1 MPIQIS
7 FELEELHDSRR
18 ELEDER
24 DHFFDGDSN
33 PNYGDRGYQDLLERI
48 SEISQQIS
56 DIEADLDDNLDLVDK
71 SILEME
77 EAQDSLGGQ
86 YFDNDLDFNMGD
98 DEYIGTNDV
107 TMDDCN

>member
-56 DIEADLDDNLDLVDK
+56 DIEADFDENLDLVDK
-71 SILEME
+71 SILEDE
-77 EAQDSLGGQ
+77 TD
-86 YFDNDLDFNMGD
+86 DDFFIGD
-98 DEYIGTNDV
+98 DFDSFNPDV